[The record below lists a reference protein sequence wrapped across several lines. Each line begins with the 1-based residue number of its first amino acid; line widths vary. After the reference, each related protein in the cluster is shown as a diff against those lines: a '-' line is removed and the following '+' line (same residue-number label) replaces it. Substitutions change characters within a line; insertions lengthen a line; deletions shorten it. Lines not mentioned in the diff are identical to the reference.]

1 MELVGHPNRRKDGVR
16 RGTPRE
22 TDAVDGGKL
31 PTSAVASAV
40 RALHRDR
47 GQPKNEELVKL
58 IVGLGNPGI
67 EYQFTPHNMGFL
79 AIDRLAERCGVRVD
93 NRHCRAA
100 TARARVA
107 EVPVLL
113 AKPETYMNLS
123 GMSVAALVQ
132 EYEADPEKELI
143 VIYDDLDL
151 PFGSVRI
158 RERGSAGS
166 HNGMKSVIGALE
178 TQEFLR
184 IRLGIAPEHVIAGG
198 REYVLSPWR
207 SKLDP
212 TVDEMLDAAADA
224 VEIILRQGPG
234 AAMTRFNRKVPP
246 QDAAEQPRKEE

>member
-1 MELVGHPNRRKDGVR
+1 MFDGRRWPRFPGWLPQS
-16 RGTPRE
+16 GTPGE
-22 TDAVDGGKL
+22 TDAADGGKL
-31 PTSAVASAV
+31 PTSAVASG
-40 RALHRDR
+40 DSE
-47 GQPKNEELVKL
+47 QPKNEELVKL

-107 EVPVLL
+107 DVPVLL

-132 EYEADPEKELI
+132 EYEADPEKDLI

-158 RERGSAGS
+158 RQRGSAGT
-166 HNGMKSVIGALE
+166 HRGMISVIGELE
-178 TQEFLR
+178 TQELLR
-184 IRLGIAPEHVIAGG
+184 IRLGIAPEHAIASGK
-198 REYVLSPWR
+198 EYVLTPWR

-212 TVDEMLDAAADA
+212 AVDEMLDAAADA

-246 QDAAEQPRKEE
+246 DAAAEPRKEE

>member
-1 MELVGHPNRRKDGVR
+1 M
-16 RGTPRE
+16 
-22 TDAVDGGKL
+22 
-31 PTSAVASAV
+31 
-40 RALHRDR
+40 
-47 GQPKNEELVKL
+47 KL

-107 EVPVLL
+107 DVPVLL

-123 GMSVAALVQ
+123 GISVAALVE
-132 EYEADPEKELI
+132 EYGAEPQKDLI

-166 HNGMKSVIGALE
+166 HKGMISVIGELE
-178 TQEFLR
+178 TQELLR
-184 IRLGIAPEHVIAGG
+184 IRLGIAPEHAITSGKD
-198 REYVLSPWR
+198 YVLSPWR

-212 TVDEMLDAAADA
+212 VVDEMLDAAADA
-224 VEIILRQGPG
+224 VEIILREGPG

-246 QDAAEQPRKEE
+246 PDEAEQPRKEE

>member
-1 MELVGHPNRRKDGVR
+1 
-16 RGTPRE
+16 
-22 TDAVDGGKL
+22 
-31 PTSAVASAV
+31 
-40 RALHRDR
+40 
-47 GQPKNEELVKL
+47 
-58 IVGLGNPGI
+58 
-67 EYQFTPHNMGFL
+67 
-79 AIDRLAERCGVRVD
+79 
-93 NRHCRAA
+93 
-100 TARARVA
+100 
-107 EVPVLL
+107 LL

-132 EYEADPEKELI
+132 EYEAEPEKELI

-184 IRLGIAPEHVIAGG
+184 IRLGIAPEHVIASG

>member
-1 MELVGHPNRRKDGVR
+1 MRP
-16 RGTPRE
+16 
-22 TDAVDGGKL
+22 
-31 PTSAVASAV
+31 VAAPCDSE
-40 RALHRDR
+40 
-47 GQPKNEELVKL
+47 QPQNEELVKL

-93 NRHCRAA
+93 NRHCRAS
-100 TARARVA
+100 TARARIA

-123 GMSVAALVQ
+123 GMSVVALVQ
-132 EYEADPEKELI
+132 EYEADPEKDLI

-151 PFGSVRI
+151 PFGSVRV

-166 HNGMKSVIGALE
+166 HNGMKSVVGALGM
-178 TQEFLR
+178 QEFLR
-184 IRLGIAPEHVIAGG
+184 IRLGIAPEHAISSGK
-198 REYVLSPWR
+198 EYVLSPWR

-212 TVDEMLDAAADA
+212 AVDEMLDAAADA

-234 AAMTRFNRKVPP
+234 AAMTRFNRKATPP
-246 QDAAEQPRKEE
+246 EEAEQPRKEE

>member
-1 MELVGHPNRRKDGVR
+1 MQERRPLAILG
-16 RGTPRE
+16 E
-22 TDAVDGGKL
+22 TEAADGGKL
-31 PTSAVASAV
+31 PTSAAASAV
-40 RALHRDR
+40 PARHRD
-47 GQPKNEELVKL
+47 GEQPENEELVKL

-79 AIDRLAERCGVRVD
+79 VIDRLAERCGVRVD

-100 TARARVA
+100 TARASVA
-107 EVPVLL
+107 EVQVLL

-132 EYEADPEKELI
+132 EYEADPEKDVI

-166 HNGMKSVIGALE
+166 HNGMKSVVGALG
-178 TQEFLR
+178 TREFIR
-184 IRLGIAPEHVIAGG
+184 IRLGIAPEHVIASGK
-198 REYVLSPWR
+198 EYVLSPWR

-212 TVDEMLDAAADA
+212 AVDEMLDAAADA
-224 VEIILRQGPG
+224 VEIILKQGAG
-234 AAMTRFNRKVPP
+234 AAMTRFNRKVTPP
-246 QDAAEQPRKEE
+246 DAAEQPRKEE